1 MEGKLN
7 STHSNALI
15 KYPIVQFIFIS
26 TSMYVRVTIL
36 ALNFN
41 NISLL
46 SLH

>member
-15 KYPIVQFIFIS
+15 KYPIVQFIFYLYK
-26 TSMYVRVTIL
+26 YVRVTIL